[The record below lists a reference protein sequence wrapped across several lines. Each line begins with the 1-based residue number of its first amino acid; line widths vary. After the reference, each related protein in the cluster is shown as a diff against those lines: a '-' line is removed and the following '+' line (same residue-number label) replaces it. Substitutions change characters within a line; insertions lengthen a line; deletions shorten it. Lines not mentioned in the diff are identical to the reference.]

1 MFSGGNLGSRNGREL
16 LALVDATCFVLLGAW
31 ALGIRGFEAIAYT
44 TRSQGFCECI
54 LWLMNL
60 LLNALLTTQSGTVW
74 PKCFCDAVAYS
85 DKCEIHRKVAL
96 ELLEEVEITGFTGA
110 DEEMKLVS
118 MLFQSPNSI
127 KHMALR
133 GDAIGRRHLMKVP
146 STSSDRGCWNLAEQV
161 LNWTCYAPE
170 SATLVD

>member
-1 MFSGGNLGSRNGREL
+1 VR
-16 LALVDATCFVLLGAW
+16 
-31 ALGIRGFEAIAYT
+31 
-44 TRSQGFCECI
+44 
-54 LWLMNL
+54 
-60 LLNALLTTQSGTVW
+60 

-85 DKCEIHRKVAL
+85 DKCEIHRKEAL

-118 MLFQSPNSI
+118 MLFQSSNSI
-127 KHMALR
+127 KHLAPR

-161 LNWTCYAPE
+161 LNWSTRCDP
-170 SATLVD
+170 SA

>member
-1 MFSGGNLGSRNGREL
+1 MTFRAPCGRS
-16 LALVDATCFVLLGAW
+16 F
-31 ALGIRGFEAIAYT
+31 
-44 TRSQGFCECI
+44 
-54 LWLMNL
+54 
-60 LLNALLTTQSGTVW
+60 
-74 PKCFCDAVAYS
+74 FCDAVAYS

-118 MLFQSPNSI
+118 MLFHSSNSI
-127 KHMALR
+127 KHMAPR

-161 LNWTCYAPE
+161 LNWTGRLDAIHQHRILHVSNKLMLAICSFTCYAMQ
-170 SATLVD
+170 TQYHLII